1 MRYKI
6 WFSKYISDR
15 LSDVLSSR
23 LVIANSKEEAIKKLK
38 TTTNV
43 NYIISIDG
51 F

>member
-23 LVIANSKEEAIKKLK
+23 LIIANSKEEAIKKIK
-38 TTTNV
+38 N
-43 NYIISIDG
+43 NNKC
-51 F
+51 

>member
-1 MRYKI
+1 MKYKI

-23 LVIANSKEEAIKKLK
+23 VVIADSKEEAIKKIK
-38 TTTNV
+38 AITNV